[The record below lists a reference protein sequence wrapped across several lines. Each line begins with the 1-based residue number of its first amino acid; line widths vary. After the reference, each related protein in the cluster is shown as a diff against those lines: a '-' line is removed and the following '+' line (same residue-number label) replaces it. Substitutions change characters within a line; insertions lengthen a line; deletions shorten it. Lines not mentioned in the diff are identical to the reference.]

1 VLLADDNERIQGK
14 PKSGDERYCRT
25 DQVGLKDGPIGF
37 PGKIAVTVIRARV
50 REPFLDTLI
59 RRFHL
64 GESPPKKIRLNQ
76 NRKKMADLTNRFCF
90 GR

>member
-1 VLLADDNERIQGK
+1 MLLADDNERIQGK

-64 GESPPKKIRLNQ
+64 GESRAEKDKTQPKQ
-76 NRKKMADLTNRFCF
+76 KKD
-90 GR
+90 G